1 MMKQLTDN
9 SLLIIDEMIQVET
22 RILKNMGNVQGE
34 ANDVVAEIVRVSN
47 WRIEKLREL
56 RSHLSIREEVK

>member
-1 MMKQLTDN
+1 MKQLTDN